1 MGRLHVLVDGR
12 PNTSAKLRRH
22 ASCCRH
28 LPAVKP
34 IFEAIEERL
43 VTIYP
48 ATFEYTNGDGSKVTK
63 PLFGDLVQVLR
74 NAIDV
79 RDGIQPKAH
88 SFTPAESSQTP
99 SGSSARLDRQLAR
112 FASSASGR
120 LDLASSQAS
129 SPDEEAP
136 ARVSSVM
143 SAARLSVRKK
153 TKNTERKLGGKQST
167 VVQLFAS
174 PFSRSTS
181 SDSEGA
187 IGCFTCRQD
196 STVPQALPPLV
207 LRRESLRDAAAQKWL
222 AKARAA
228 RQSNEPQ
235 TASQSASGSAPA
247 PQLACAPAG
256 VARENSIVVDVV
268 VDDIVSSEQ

>member
-1 MGRLHVLVDGR
+1 MHRAA
-12 PNTSAKLRRH
+12 NRR
-22 ASCCRH
+22 

-99 SGSSARLDRQLAR
+99 SGASTRLDRQLAR

-167 VVQLFAS
+167 VVQLSAS

-181 SDSEGA
+181 SDNEGV

-196 STVPQALPPLV
+196 STVPQALPPLI

>member
-1 MGRLHVLVDGR
+1 MHRAA
-12 PNTSAKLRRH
+12 NRR
-22 ASCCRH
+22 

-99 SGSSARLDRQLAR
+99 SGASARLDRQLAR

-167 VVQLFAS
+167 VVQLSAS
-174 PFSRSTS
+174 PFSRST
-181 SDSEGA
+181 
-187 IGCFTCRQD
+187 
-196 STVPQALPPLV
+196 
-207 LRRESLRDAAAQKWL
+207 
-222 AKARAA
+222 
-228 RQSNEPQ
+228 
-235 TASQSASGSAPA
+235 
-247 PQLACAPAG
+247 
-256 VARENSIVVDVV
+256 
-268 VDDIVSSEQ
+268 

>member
-48 ATFEYTNGDGSKVTK
+48 ATFEYTNGDGSKATK

-136 ARVSSVM
+136 ELVSPVR
-143 SAARLSVRKK
+143 SAARLSMRKK
-153 TKNTERKLGGKQST
+153 TKNTERKL
-167 VVQLFAS
+167 
-174 PFSRSTS
+174 
-181 SDSEGA
+181 
-187 IGCFTCRQD
+187 
-196 STVPQALPPLV
+196 
-207 LRRESLRDAAAQKWL
+207 
-222 AKARAA
+222 
-228 RQSNEPQ
+228 
-235 TASQSASGSAPA
+235 SGS
-247 PQLACAPAG
+247 
-256 VARENSIVVDVV
+256 
-268 VDDIVSSEQ
+268 

>member
-112 FASSASGR
+112 FGRLVRTWLTDAADDATLAPPTRRQASAAQSDHWLAAGREWSSRPRPRARWAGGSSASAQR
-120 LDLASSQAS
+120 RACRRTPYQTW
-129 SPDEEAP
+129 PN
-136 ARVSSVM
+136 AR
-143 SAARLSVRKK
+143 
-153 TKNTERKLGGKQST
+153 
-167 VVQLFAS
+167 
-174 PFSRSTS
+174 
-181 SDSEGA
+181 
-187 IGCFTCRQD
+187 
-196 STVPQALPPLV
+196 
-207 LRRESLRDAAAQKWL
+207 
-222 AKARAA
+222 
-228 RQSNEPQ
+228 
-235 TASQSASGSAPA
+235 
-247 PQLACAPAG
+247 
-256 VARENSIVVDVV
+256 
-268 VDDIVSSEQ
+268 